1 MTRKTR
7 NLTLLCLLL
16 STFLLAAQQD
26 SCTQKLFSF
35 AKNINKFKNLI
46 SQEKVYLHFDNT
58 GYYIGETIWF
68 KSYVVGAENHASSE
82 LSKILYV
89 ELMSPEGYVV
99 ESRKLKIEQGQ
110 CHGEF
115 LLKDSLYAGYYEIR
129 AYTAY
134 MLNFRDDCIFSRVFP
149 VYDKPR
155 NEGDYTVRTMRER
168 PRSYV
173 FVEPKKKAA
182 EKILVTFFPEGGNL
196 VQGLSSKVAFK
207 AVNEL
212 GENLEISG
220 NVCDSKGLE
229 VATFHTTHQ
238 GAGYFMVLPDGS
250 KYSVKVQYKGQ
261 DQTFDLSKAL
271 PKGYVMSINNL
282 PEDSIQVQIEKSQD
296 LSTQPLGLTV
306 SCRGK
311 GFLFQA
317 IKMPPKEPFR
327 LKIPKVNLPS
337 GVNQIT
343 LYNSDGEI
351 ISERLVFI
359 KHPDELKF
367 SILSAPINKGYQP
380 FEPIDLQFQLN
391 DASGSP
397 VETNFSLA
405 VRDESTEDITPDAG
419 TIRTNLLLS
428 SDLKGFVENPS
439 YYFESDDNMHN
450 QKLDLLLMTQGWRRY
465 SWKKSTGVDW
475 ISLKH
480 PVEKELTIDG
490 FVKSG
495 TEQYVKIEKDVRISA
510 TILTDS
516 ISIQDSSLTIENGSF
531 HFPVKDFQGKA
542 TLVLRATRNGKHK
555 DFFIPLNRFTP
566 PASRAYSYNETVVP
580 TYTFAEID
588 TLFKASGIK
597 GISLPEVSVKAKKK
611 QRYRL
616 NYARPMLTL
625 DFQQEFDRYYDKGI
639 REIIERNY
647 KGFLPY
653 LDLIIDQSKKTGA
666 RGELIYKVNH
676 GLYQWSE
683 TDNENGYVSGYSNM
697 PPPEKT
703 ETIDLYLELKSRDV
717 SKHTEEEEFE
727 VILSF
732 NTYKNDFSRPK
743 NKPGLRYTTL
753 QGYSNVK
760 EFYSPQYST
769 KPLPTEKDFR
779 RTLYWNP
786 DVRTDSS
793 GKATVH
799 FYNNGTCKVMKIS
812 AETVTENG
820 ITGFCNE

>member
-1 MTRKTR
+1 
-7 NLTLLCLLL
+7 LLL
-16 STFLLAAQQD
+16 GKLPLAAQQD
-26 SCTQKLFSF
+26 SCAQKLYAF
-35 AKNINKFKNLI
+35 AKNINTFKNLI
-46 SQEKVYLHFDNT
+46 AQEKVYLHFDNT
-58 GYYIGETIWF
+58 GYYVGETIWF
-68 KSYVVGAENHASSE
+68 KSYVVGAENHAPSE

-115 LLKDSLYAGYYEIR
+115 QLKDSLYAGYYEIR

-134 MLNFRDDCIFSRVFP
+134 MLNFGDDCIFSRVFP
-149 VYDKPR
+149 IYDKPR
-155 NEGDYTVRTMRER
+155 IEGDYTIRTMRER

-173 FVEPKKKAA
+173 FVEPKKKA
-182 EKILVTFFPEGGNL
+182 EKMLVTFFPEGGNM

-212 GENLEISG
+212 GENLEVSG
-220 NVCDSKGLE
+220 SVCNSKGLE
-229 VATFHTTHQ
+229 VATFQTTHL
-238 GAGYFMVLPDGS
+238 GAGYFLLQPDGN
-250 KYSVKVQYKGQ
+250 KYSFKVQYNGKV
-261 DQTFDLSKAL
+261 QTVDLPKAL
-271 PKGYVMSINNL
+271 PNGYVMSINNL
-282 PEDSIQVQIEKSQD
+282 PEYSIQVLIDKSQD
-296 LSTQPLGLTV
+296 LTTQPLGLTV

-317 IKMPPKEPFR
+317 IKMSSKEPFR
-327 LKIPKVNLPS
+327 LTIPKINLPS

-343 LYNSDGEI
+343 LYNSNGEI
-351 ISERLVFI
+351 LSERLVFI
-359 KHPDELKF
+359 KHSDELKF
-367 SILSAPINKGYQP
+367 SILSAPFNKGYQP
-380 FEPIDLQFQLN
+380 FEPIDLQFQLK

-405 VRDESTEDITPDAG
+405 VRDESTENLAPDAG

-480 PVEKELTIDG
+480 PIEKELTIDG

-495 TEQYVKIEKDVRISA
+495 TNRYVTVEKDVHISM

-516 ISIQDSSLTIENGSF
+516 TSIQDSSLTNENGSF
-531 HFPVKDFQGKA
+531 HFQVKDFQGKA
-542 TLVLRATRNGKHK
+542 TLVLRATRKGRHK
-555 DFFIPLNRFTP
+555 DFFIPLQRFTP

-588 TLFKASGIK
+588 TLFKESGIK

-616 NYARPMLTL
+616 DYSRPTLTY
-625 DFQQEFDRYYDKGI
+625 DFQQVFDQYYDKGD
-639 REIIERNY
+639 RGIIERYY
-647 KGFLPY
+647 KGFWPY
-653 LDLIIDQSKKTGA
+653 LAFIADQQKITGA

-676 GLYQWSE
+676 GPYLASQKF
-683 TDNENGYVSGYSNM
+683 DENGLVYAYSNM

-703 ETIDLYLELKSRDV
+703 ETIDLYMELKTRDV
-717 SKHTEEEEFE
+717 SKLTEEEKYETI
-727 VILSF
+727 VSF
-732 NTYKNDFSRPK
+732 NSYKNDFSRPK
-743 NKPGLRYTTL
+743 NEPGLRYTTL
-753 QGYSNVK
+753 QGYSNVI
-760 EFYSPQYST
+760 EFYSPQYSN
-769 KPLPTEKDFR
+769 KPLPTVKDFR

-786 DVRTDSS
+786 DVRTDSAGRAS
-793 GKATVH
+793 VH
-799 FYNNGTCKVMKIS
+799 FYNNGTCKTLKVS
-812 AETVTENG
+812 AETVTSSGVFGVLKE
-820 ITGFCNE
+820 